1 MKNRY
6 GEPRSGADWRMQI
19 FPYLPKRIRA
29 VLEETDA
36 AVSVEEIRFR
46 AGQPMQLCLSD
57 GELLLRE
64 YAPVSAEDCA
74 EILRLICE
82 NSIYAW
88 SEELRSGFLT
98 LPGGCRVGIAGRAVL
113 ENGRIARITDVTSLC
128 IRVAYDCRGI
138 ARSVIPLLRDG
149 VGKLCSTLVVSPPC
163 AGKTTLLRDLIRSAS
178 CGEAGL
184 RPVRVGVVDTRY
196 ELAGSVR
203 GVPQFDLGPRTDV
216 LSGGTKAEGMRM
228 MLLSMSPELL
238 AADELGTTEDLL
250 AVTEAAGCGVRVLAS
265 VHSGSSAMLQK
276 RGSLRQLLTSGLF
289 ERYVVLS
296 RRCGAGTVEGIY
308 DAALRPI
315 KRTEREAAAC

>member
-6 GEPRSGADWRMQI
+6 GEPWSGADWRTQI
-19 FPYLPKRIRA
+19 FPYLPKQVRA

-36 AVSVEEIRFR
+36 SVRVEEIRFR

-64 YAPVSAEDCA
+64 YAPISAEDCA

-113 ENGRIARITDVTSLC
+113 ENGQIARITDVTSLC
-128 IRVAYDCRGI
+128 IRVARDCRGV
-138 ARSVIPLLRDG
+138 ARSVIPFLRDG
-149 VGKLCSTLVVSPPC
+149 GGTLRSTLVVSPPC

-184 RPVRVGVVDTRY
+184 CPARVGVVDTRY

-228 MLLSMSPELL
+228 LLLSMSPELL
-238 AADELGTTEDLL
+238 AADELGTIEDLA

-276 RGSLRQLLTSGLF
+276 RGSLQRLLASGLF

-308 DAALRPI
+308 DAALRPM
-315 KRTEREAAAC
+315 KRAEREGTAC